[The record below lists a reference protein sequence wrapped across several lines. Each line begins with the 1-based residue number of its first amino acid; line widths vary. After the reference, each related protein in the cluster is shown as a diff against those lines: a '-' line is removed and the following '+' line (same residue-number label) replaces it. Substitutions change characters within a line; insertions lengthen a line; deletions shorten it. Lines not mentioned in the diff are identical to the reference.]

1 MIQLSEL
8 NYDVSE
14 QLAVKRVLDS
24 GWLTM
29 GSEVASF
36 ERILKTLLKI
46 KLSGSKQLHD
56 SSAPSNE
63 TLWCSEGMKL

>member
-36 ERILKTLLKI
+36 EREF
-46 KLSGSKQLHD
+46 SKHFVENQSCLAVSSCIWQLC
-56 SSAPSNE
+56 
-63 TLWCSEGMKL
+63 T